1 MLIVVITTRT
11 VSVTVPR
18 PRLVCIPMIVVGRRV
33 LVAGLTTVGVGV
45 SHVHLLSKPVWLWW

>member
-1 MLIVVITTRT
+1 MVVITTRT

-18 PRLVCIPMIVVGRRV
+18 PRLVCIPMIVVDRRV